1 MTKEDDDYLRK
12 VLKAQTLKDDGPE
25 LKDLRQRRKD
35 IEATLRAAFPDSA
48 ISVRWAGSM
57 AKCTMILASYDGDMT
72 CYFSHDE
79 TEAGKTLEE
88 LYEAVEKALQDDYVV
103 ERKASAL
110 RVKDRDSETYLHV
123 DVVPG
128 RFTSDEKEDVF
139 LHRTTGD
146 KCRLKTNLDAH
157 VEHIR
162 DSGVTDAVRLMKLW
176 NCRKVLGAKTFVL
189 ELLVVKLL
197 TGRKSHTM
205 SSQLTHVWT
214 MMRDDSESL
223 SVEDPANP
231 GGNDLKPELD
241 RVRAMLASAASQTLQ
256 RIDEEGWE
264 AVFGKLEEDKDDDK
278 QDRRA
283 ALARAA
289 ATLPVLTRPWACGD
303 AAPGA

>member
-1 MTKEDDDYLRK
+1 MAKEDDDYLRK

-35 IEATLRAAFPDSA
+35 IEATLRAAFPDSP
-48 ISVRWAGSM
+48 ISIRWAGSM

-72 CYFSHDE
+72 CYFNHDE
-79 TEAGKTLEE
+79 IEAGRTLEE
-88 LYEAVEKALQDDYVV
+88 IYEAVEKALQNDYMV

-110 RVKDRDSETYLHV
+110 RVKDRESETYLHV

-128 RFTSDEKEDVF
+128 RFTGDEKDDVF
-139 LHRTTGD
+139 LHRTRGD
-146 KCRLKTNLDAH
+146 KCRLKTNLGVH
-157 VEHIR
+157 IEHIR

-176 NCRKVLGAKTFVL
+176 NCREAIGAKTFVL

-197 TGRKSHTM
+197 AGKRSSAL

-214 MMRDDSESL
+214 KMRDDSENL

-231 GGNDLKPELD
+231 EGNNLKPELD
-241 RVRAMLASAASQTLQ
+241 RVRAMLASAATRTLQ
-256 RIDEEGWE
+256 RIDDEGWE
-264 AVFGKLEEDKDDDK
+264 AVFGEVEEEDDAKAA
-278 QDRRA
+278 RRA
-283 ALARAA
+283 ALSRAA
-289 ATLPVLTRPWACGD
+289 AASPVLTRPWACDD